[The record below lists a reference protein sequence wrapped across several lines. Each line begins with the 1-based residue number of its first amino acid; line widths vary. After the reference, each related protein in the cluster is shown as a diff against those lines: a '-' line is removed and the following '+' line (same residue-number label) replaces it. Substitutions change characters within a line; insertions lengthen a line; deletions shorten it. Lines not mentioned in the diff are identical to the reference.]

1 MLGTAQIERSR
12 DATMHRAAAGDCA
25 MHDDDDHAAPNNGQ
39 PVVPV
44 ARSER
49 PVVLVADD
57 SPANRMVAFELLSR
71 MGIKPLLAA
80 DGAEAVALASEVPLT
95 LILMDLR
102 MPVLDGYAATWQIRR
117 FERAH
122 ARKRVP
128 VVAYTSMDVAA
139 DQSMLRDIGIDAVL
153 PKLGDAQAFRDC
165 VMHWCSQIDTSAM
178 AGGRVPATPQ
188 SPSA

>member
-1 MLGTAQIERSR
+1 MLGTAQIECSR
-12 DATMHRAAAGDCA
+12 DRTMHRAATGDSA
-25 MHDDDDHAAPNNGQ
+25 VHDDDDHAAPNNGK
-39 PVVPV
+39 PVVTV
-44 ARSER
+44 APSER

-57 SPANRMVAFELLSR
+57 NPADRMVAFELLSR

-80 DGAEAVALASEVPLT
+80 DGAEAVALAGEVPLS

-122 ARKRVP
+122 ARRRVP
-128 VVAYTSMDVAA
+128 VVAYTSMDVTA
-139 DQSMLRDIGIDAVL
+139 DRTMLRDIGIDAVL

-165 VMHWCSQIDTSAM
+165 VIHWCSQIGAPGRAGDT
-178 AGGRVPATPQ
+178 VPSTP
-188 SPSA
+188 

>member
-1 MLGTAQIERSR
+1 V
-12 DATMHRAAAGDCA
+12 
-25 MHDDDDHAAPNNGQ
+25 HDDDDDAPQANGL
-39 PVVPV
+39 PVVTF

-57 SPANRMVAFELLSR
+57 NPANRMVAFELLSN

-80 DGAEAVALASEVPLT
+80 DGAEAVALASEMPLS

-102 MPVLDGYAATWQIRR
+102 MPVLDGCAATWEIRQ
-117 FERAH
+117 FEQEH

-128 VVAYTSMDVAA
+128 VVAYTSSDSPA
-139 DQSMLRDIGIDAVL
+139 DRALLRDIGFDAVL

-165 VMHWCSQIDTSAM
+165 VMHWCARIGAPALTRGTAAASPDSRSA
-178 AGGRVPATPQ
+178 
-188 SPSA
+188 

>member
-1 MLGTAQIERSR
+1 MQ
-12 DATMHRAAAGDCA
+12 
-25 MHDDDDHAAPNNGQ
+25 DDDDHAAQSNGH
-39 PVVPV
+39 PVVAG

-80 DGAEAVALASEVPLT
+80 DGAEAVALAGEMPLS
-95 LILMDLR
+95 LILMDLQ
-102 MPVLDGYAATWQIRR
+102 MPVLDGCAATWEIRQ
-117 FERAH
+117 FEHQH

-139 DQSMLRDIGIDAVL
+139 NRTLLRDIGFDAVL

-165 VMHWCSQIDTSAM
+165 VMHWCAQIGTPVRAGDT
-178 AGGRVPATPQ
+178 VPASHGSL
-188 SPSA
+188 SP